1 MSSLL
6 PLALIAQTN
15 IFRVI
20 EIKSRESFGNK
31 QTNKPNHVQIYY
43 YQWDIQ
49 LAQLADSVNET

>member
-20 EIKSRESFGNK
+20 EIKSRGSFGNK
-31 QTNKPNHVQIYY
+31 QTNQTMSKYI
-43 YQWDIQ
+43 II
-49 LAQLADSVNET
+49 NEVSN